1 MLKFPKT
8 NTSADGLI
16 ERISTMLDE
25 TESEEQA
32 INREKSL
39 SETLSQVRLV
49 KNITKNSQSFLEIS
63 HVQKEYFQIKGR

>member
-8 NTSADGLI
+8 NTFADGLI

-32 INREKSL
+32 INKEKSL
-39 SETLSQVRLV
+39 SETMSQVRLV
-49 KNITKNSQSFLEIS
+49 KNISKNPQSFLEIS